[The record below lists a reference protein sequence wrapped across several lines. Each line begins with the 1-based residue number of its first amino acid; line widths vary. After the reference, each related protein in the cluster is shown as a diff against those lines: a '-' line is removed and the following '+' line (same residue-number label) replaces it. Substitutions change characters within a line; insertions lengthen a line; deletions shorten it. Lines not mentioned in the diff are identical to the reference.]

1 MGVLPMTR
9 HIACLTF
16 DFDVISSWINR
27 GLTTP
32 TPISRGEFGLVG
44 AERIMALLE
53 RHGIRATWFVPG
65 HTLDTFPEICRRI
78 HDGGHEIGHHGYLHE
93 PPATLTREKE
103 EAVLA
108 RGIESIRAVTGAV
121 PRGYRSPSWDLS
133 PHSVDL
139 LLRRGFLYDSSMMA
153 HDDQPYRTRQGDEI
167 GLDGRV
173 RWGRR
178 TRLIEM
184 PVSWSLDDFPH
195 FEYRRT
201 ETYLQPGLMHAESVL
216 DNWIADFRFMV
227 ENVEWGVLTY
237 TFHPQV
243 VGRGHRMIALE
254 RLIQKV
260 SELGGSFSRMDEVA
274 EEFDRQA
281 PFGE

>member
-1 MGVLPMTR
+1 MTR

-16 DFDVISSWINR
+16 DFDVVSSWINR

-44 AERIMALLE
+44 AERILALLK
-53 RHGIRATWFVPG
+53 RYDIRATWFVPG
-65 HTLDTFPEICRRI
+65 HTVDTYPEICRRI
-78 HDGGHEIGHHGYLHE
+78 HDAGHEIGHHGYLHE
-93 PPATLTREKE
+93 PPATLTAE
-103 EAVLA
+103 EEDAVLG
-108 RGIESIRAVTGAV
+108 RGSDSIRRVTGAA

-133 PHSVDL
+133 PHSVGL
-139 LLRRGFLYDSSMMA
+139 LLGRGFRYDSSMMA
-153 HDDQPYRTRQGDEI
+153 LDDQPYRARQGDEI
-167 GLDGRV
+167 GRDGTV
-173 RWGRR
+173 RWGRQ
-178 TRLIEM
+178 TRLIEI

-201 ETYLQPGLMHAESVL
+201 ESYLQPGLMHAEAVL
-216 DNWIADFRFMV
+216 DNWVADFRFMV

-243 VGRGHRMIALE
+243 VGRGHRMLALE

-260 SELGGSFSRMDEVA
+260 GELGGTFSRMDEVA
-274 EEFDRQA
+274 DEFDRRA
-281 PFGE
+281 PFHE